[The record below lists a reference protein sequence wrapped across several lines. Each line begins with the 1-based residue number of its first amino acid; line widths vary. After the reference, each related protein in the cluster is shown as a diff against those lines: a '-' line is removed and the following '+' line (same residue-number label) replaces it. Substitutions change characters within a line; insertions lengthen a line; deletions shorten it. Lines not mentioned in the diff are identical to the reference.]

1 MSSEPLYAAPQKR
14 IPGAVF
20 LFCVETYW
28 GLTTV
33 LMKFALDYM
42 SSITYIMLRFVIAG
56 ALILALFGRKLW
68 REHSRRLFHHGFILG
83 LLQVIPLECTVLALN
98 YTSASNSIFIAQL
111 SFVLVPLMEC
121 IHRRKLPSRLLG
133 LTTLSLMIGLAI
145 FASPTEILNLGNL
158 ICLVSAIFNSL
169 SILAV
174 RKYVQFD
181 SPLLLGAVQI
191 VTSGLVGLLIWLPQ
205 RGGVIWCSQTIWI
218 LLLTSV
224 VGSTGGYLLY
234 IFGQARTEP
243 VTVSFI
249 ALLQPI
255 FAMIGA
261 AIFANSQ
268 GQTEPIRW
276 HMLVGTVIILAAL
289 SNYIRKT
296 AALESALSN

>member
-20 LFCVETYW
+20 LCCVETYW

-133 LTTLSLMIGLAI
+133 LTTLSLMIGLAF
-145 FASPTEILNLGNL
+145 FASPTEILHLGNL

>member
-1 MSSEPLYAAPQKR
+1 MSSEALSVVPRKR

-20 LFCVETYW
+20 LCCVETYW

-42 SSITYIMLRFVIAG
+42 SSMTYIMLRFVIAG
-56 ALILALFGRKLW
+56 TLILLLFGRRLW
-68 REHSRRLFHHGFILG
+68 LARSRRLFLHGFILG

-121 IHRRKLPSRLLG
+121 IYRMRLPIRLLA
-133 LTTLSLMIGLAI
+133 LTALSLIIGLAI
-145 FASPTEILNLGNL
+145 FASPTEILNFGNL
-158 ICLVSAIFNSL
+158 ICLISAVFNSL

-174 RKYVQFD
+174 QKYVQFD
-181 SPLLLGAVQI
+181 SPLLLGAVQL
-191 VTSGLVGLLIWLPQ
+191 VTSGLVGFLIWLPQ
-205 RGGVIWCSQTIWI
+205 RSGVLWCSQTIWI

-224 VGSTGGYLLY
+224 VGSTGGYLIY

-243 VTVSFI
+243 ITVSFL

-261 AIFANSQ
+261 AVFVDPQ
-268 GQTEPIRW
+268 GHTEPIRW
-276 HMLVGTVIILAAL
+276 YMLVGTVIILAAL

-296 AALESALSN
+296 AVLESTSPT

>member
-1 MSSEPLYAAPQKR
+1 MSSEALSVVPRKR

-20 LFCVETYW
+20 LCCVETYW

-42 SSITYIMLRFVIAG
+42 SSMTYIMLRFVIAG
-56 ALILALFGRKLW
+56 TSILLLFGRRLW
-68 REHSRRLFHHGFILG
+68 LARSRRLFLHGFILG

-111 SFVLVPLMEC
+111 SFVLVPLMEG
-121 IHRRKLPSRLLG
+121 IYRRRLPSRLLA
-133 LTTLSLMIGLAI
+133 LTALSLIIGLAI
-145 FASPTEILNLGNL
+145 FASPTEILNFGNL
-158 ICLVSAIFNSL
+158 ICLISAVFNPL

-174 RKYVQFD
+174 QKYVQFD
-181 SPLLLGAVQI
+181 SPLLLGAVQL
-191 VTSGLVGLLIWLPQ
+191 VTSGLVGFLIWLPQ
-205 RGGVIWCSQTIWI
+205 RSGVLWCSQTIWI

-224 VGSTGGYLLY
+224 VGSTGGYLIY

-243 VTVSFI
+243 ITVSFL

-261 AIFANSQ
+261 AVFVDPQ
-268 GQTEPIRW
+268 GHTEPIRW
-276 HMLVGTVIILAAL
+276 YMLVGTVIILAAL

-296 AALESALSN
+296 AVLESTSPT